1 VPEADILAGART
13 ESPRAALRDP
23 AASSEAVPASRF
35 KTSTLKSNI
44 KSDFQH
50 LQITK
55 DGNKHSRQQA
65 NHQQSLR
72 QSNQEAETIAIQGSK
87 VGTSIKRNRRVT
99 RSFFKNPL
107 DINDRLPAE
116 APKILGKQEIG
127 NYEYDSR
134 IDRDL
139 MSPASPGKRNPDWGN
154 NNDLVENPDGRHLVP
169 ELSPE
174 YGGLPSQALQ
184 NKYYV
189 DGSYNRDMHMQQPPM
204 PQDKISVY
212 FQNLPV

>member
-1 VPEADILAGART
+1 MPEADIQAGART

-23 AASSEAVPASRF
+23 AASSEAAPASRF
-35 KTSTLKSNI
+35 KTSTLKSNV

-50 LQITK
+50 LKITK

-72 QSNQEAETIAIQGSK
+72 QSSQDAETIAIQGSK
-87 VGTSIKRNRRVT
+87 VGTSIKRNRQVT

-107 DINDRLPAE
+107 DINDRLPAQALRKPE
-116 APKILGKQEIG
+116 GRD
-127 NYEYDSR
+127 YDYDSR

-139 MSPASPGKRNPDWGN
+139 MSPASPGQDSPSWGN
-154 NNDLVENPDGRHLVP
+154 NNDLVENPDDQHLVP

-174 YGGLPSQALQ
+174 YGGLPPQELQ

-189 DGSYNRDMHMQQPPM
+189 DGSYNRDMHMQQQPI

-212 FQNLPV
+212 FQNLPVQI